1 MTEAM
6 ANLELNTFMDKA
18 TPEHEGGNSRK
29 SVMIGIAMAVVL
41 LIVCCWVS
49 LILIDRKE
57 AELLV
62 ELQARQELTVSGK
75 ADVVHTWIDQTG
87 QRANLLT
94 RNPLLQ
100 LFATEINELGSQDLS
115 DPLNAQLPY
124 MQNAVTRFVQ
134 ENNLIAAYMIGK
146 DGRAYLA
153 SSGSPSLSDMQR
165 SSAVAHYQENGIKTT
180 SIRAG
185 LSGAILDFLVPVFK
199 VQTADGSTQE
209 TVGVFL
215 MTVPASQALTSFLLP
230 SRLSIA
236 GETTFLFQKQAEG
249 LIRVTPEKAPYIS
262 PAPDTIL
269 TENLTAFTKRELAD
283 FDDSVFTVGANVD
296 GTDFTLLQVVPGQ
309 SALQALKTY
318 SYVILGLA
326 ASFFIVVISI
336 VSGIWLSLKSQ
347 NAKNMANQYK
357 DLAQQINAQR
367 RLLGSINNTVHD
379 LISLKDP
386 TGQYV
391 YANPALARFVDLP
404 EQAIPGKTDR
414 DLFGDKIARTFADMD
429 SSLTENGIKTNE
441 IVDIEFKGQQKF
453 LRIEKNRLIDDDGQF
468 MGIVTVTGDVTDYVS
483 YQRQKDELGR
493 KTISILV
500 RMMEEND
507 PHLAGHSNFMG
518 ELSANIA
525 EILSLTRDE
534 KQTLLTGANLS
545 QIGKISIPASIRTKE
560 SRLTAKET
568 EIMQGHVHKAQDLLQ
583 EMEIDQSIIT
593 AVCQMY
599 ERQDG
604 SGYPNQ
610 LAGSDID
617 PAARILGMADVL
629 VARVSPRSYR
639 KAISVEEA
647 MEVFR
652 SNPEKYDPEIVQ
664 AFDAFLG
671 SAAGQ
676 SFREKI
682 EQAAKD

>member
-29 SVMIGIAMAVVL
+29 SVLIGLAFTIVL
-41 LIVCCWVS
+41 LIVCCWAS
-49 LILIDRKE
+49 FILIDRKE

-100 LFATEINELGSQDLS
+100 LFATEINEISSQDLS
-115 DPLNAQLPY
+115 APLNAQLPY

-153 SSGSPSLSDMQR
+153 SSGSPSLSDAQR
-165 SSAVAHYQENGIKTT
+165 NSAVAHYQETGIRTT

-199 VQTADGSTQE
+199 VQTADGSTKE

-215 MTVPASQALTSFLLP
+215 MTVPASKDLTSFLLP
-230 SRLSIA
+230 SRLSIP
-236 GETTFLFQKQAEG
+236 GEETLLFQKQAED
-249 LIRVTPEKAPYIS
+249 LIKVTPEEAPYIATAS
-262 PAPDTIL
+262 DAFNI
-269 TENLTAFTKRELAD
+269 ENLAEFTERELAE
-283 FDDSVFTVGANVD
+283 FDDSVYTVGASVD
-296 GTDFTLLQVVPGQ
+296 GTDFTLLQMVPGE
-309 SALQALKTY
+309 SALDTLKTY
-318 SYVILGLA
+318 SYVIFGLA

-347 NAKNMANQYK
+347 NAKNMADQYK

-391 YANPALARFVDLP
+391 YANPALARFVDFP
-404 EQAIPGKTDR
+404 EQTIPGKTDR

-429 SSLTENGIKTNE
+429 STLTESGIKTNE
-441 IVDIEFKGQQKF
+441 IVDIDFKGQQKF
-453 LRIEKNRLIDDDGQF
+453 LRVEKTRLIDDDGQF

-507 PHLAGHSNFMG
+507 PHLAGHSSSMG
-518 ELSANIA
+518 ELAANVA

-545 QIGKISIPASIRTKE
+545 QIGKISIPTNIRTKE
-560 SRLTAKET
+560 GRLTTEET
-568 EIMQGHVHKAQDLLQ
+568 EIMQGHVNKAQDLLQ

-610 LAGSDID
+610 LAGNDID
-617 PAARILGMADVL
+617 PVARILGMADVL

-652 SNPEKYDPEIVQ
+652 SNPDKYDSKIVQ
-664 AFDAFLG
+664 AFDTFLG
-671 SAAGQ
+671 SAPGQ
-676 SFREKI
+676 NFREKI
-682 EQAAKD
+682 ELAAKE

>member
-18 TPEHEGGNSRK
+18 TPEHEGTNNRK
-29 SVMIGIAMAVVL
+29 SVLIGIALAAL
-41 LIVCCWVS
+41 LMIACCWVS
-49 LILIDRKE
+49 FILIDRKE
-57 AELLV
+57 TELLV

-100 LFATEINELGSQDLS
+100 LFATEINEMGSQDLS
-115 DPLNAQLPY
+115 DPLNTQLPY

-153 SSGSPSLSDMQR
+153 SSGSPSLSDAQR
-165 SSAVAHYQENGIKTT
+165 NSAVAHYQESGIKTT

-185 LSGAILDFLVPVFK
+185 LSGAILDFLVPVYK
-199 VQTADGSTQE
+199 VQTADGSTKE

-215 MTVPASQALTSFLLP
+215 MTVPASEALTSFLLP

-236 GETTFLFQKQAEG
+236 GEQTLLFQKQEDG
-249 LIRVTPEKAPYIS
+249 LIKVTPEQAPYITS
-262 PAPDTIL
+262 VSGSL
-269 TENLTAFTKRELAD
+269 QTENLTQFKERNLPD
-283 FDDSVFTVGANVD
+283 FEDSVYTVGAKVD
-296 GTDFTLLQVVPGQ
+296 GTDFTLLQVVPGE
-309 SALQALKTY
+309 SALEALKTY
-318 SYVILGLA
+318 AYVIFGLA

-347 NAKNMANQYK
+347 NAKNMADQYK
-357 DLAQQINAQR
+357 ELAQQINAQR

-379 LISLKDP
+379 FISLKDP

-391 YANPALARFVDLP
+391 YANPALARFVDFP

-414 DLFGDKIARTFADMD
+414 DLFGDKIARNFADMD
-429 SSLTENGIKTNE
+429 SSVTETGIKTNE

-453 LRIEKNRLIDDDGQF
+453 LRVEKTRLIDDDGQF

-518 ELSANIA
+518 ELAANIA

-545 QIGKISIPASIRTKE
+545 QIGKISIPSNIRTKE
-560 SRLTAKET
+560 SRLTAAET
-568 EIMQGHVHKAQDLLQ
+568 EIMQGHVHKARDLLQ
-583 EMEIDQSIIT
+583 EMDIDQSIIT

-610 LAGSDID
+610 LSGNEID

-652 SNPEKYDPEIVQ
+652 SNPEKYDPDIVQ

-671 SAAGQ
+671 SASGQ
-676 SFREKI
+676 LFREKI
-682 EQAAKD
+682 EQAAKA